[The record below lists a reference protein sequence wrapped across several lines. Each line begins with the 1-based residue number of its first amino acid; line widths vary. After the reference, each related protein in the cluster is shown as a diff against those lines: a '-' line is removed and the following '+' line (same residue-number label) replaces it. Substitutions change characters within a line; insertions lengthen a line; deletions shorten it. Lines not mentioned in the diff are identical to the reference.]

1 MECNI
6 SPIQEDSFKRS
17 AIQESVI
24 IAVDDGPVLEVLVM
38 TGKLFQ
44 KFIMQLPNLTVQGNL
59 VREKINSLTLIL
71 Y

>member
-6 SPIQEDSFKRS
+6 SPIQEDSSKGS

-38 TGKLFQ
+38 TGKLDIIFRQ
-44 KFIMQLPNLTVQGNL
+44 DCQFSKCRNEIYFLL
-59 VREKINSLTLIL
+59 VRF
-71 Y
+71 